1 MPQAMRDMMEENYKR
16 WHQHNEQQL
25 AADVQ
30 AAQQKEE
37 ENAAAQQRR
46 YGCCTS
52 VLSRTAQATRA
63 AAGTPARQCAEHCK
77 TDVGQGNPIS

>member
-1 MPQAMRDMMEENYKR
+1 MLLFAVALCAAQAMRDMMEENYR
-16 WHQHNEQQL
+16 QWHQHNEQQL

-46 YGCCTS
+46 
-52 VLSRTAQATRA
+52 
-63 AAGTPARQCAEHCK
+63 
-77 TDVGQGNPIS
+77 